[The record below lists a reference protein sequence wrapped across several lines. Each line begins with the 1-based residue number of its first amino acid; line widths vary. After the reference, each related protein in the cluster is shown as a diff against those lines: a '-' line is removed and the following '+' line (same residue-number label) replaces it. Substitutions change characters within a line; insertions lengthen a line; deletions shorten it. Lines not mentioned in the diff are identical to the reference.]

1 MSERCVKVTDPL
13 VVAVCGYRGPAL
25 GVGEA
30 FERVQSWADVHHF
43 EQWGPLIGVYSD
55 AADAAVDAAVDA
67 ADHGAA
73 VDAADAAPAV
83 AVGSVD
89 VSAEAWLP
97 LLPGASAP
105 AAADAAIQVRAL
117 DPECVASCVHRGFP
131 DGVGEVLAGLLAWV
145 EEEGLARAT
154 TTHRQ
159 VYLQAPKGRPGDW
172 EIEIQVP
179 VAPRTS
185 EPRPP
190 EPR

>member
-1 MSERCVKVTDPL
+1 MSECRVRVTDPL
-13 VVAVCGYRGPAL
+13 VVAVCAYRGPAL

-55 AADAAVDAAVDA
+55 VVAEVAAD
-67 ADHGAA
+67 
-73 VDAADAAPAV
+73 DAADAAAGV
-83 AVGSVD
+83 AVGSID

-97 LLPGASAP
+97 LPPGASAP
-105 AAADAAIQVRAL
+105 AAADPAIQMRAL

-131 DGVGEVLAGLLAWV
+131 DGVGDVLAGLLAWV
-145 EEEGLARAT
+145 EERGLTRAT
-154 TTHRQ
+154 ITHRQ

-179 VAPRTS
+179 VAPGTS
-185 EPRPP
+185 EPQPP
-190 EPR
+190 ESR